1 VWWAAT
7 APPPGDKINGRGG
20 DPADAGKPGGGGR
33 RLSSRARKAGGAG
46 QKLPGPSLTYLSGKN
61 SRKAGTIR
69 WLTNSQDDPSLNSR
83 PVTR

>member
-1 VWWAAT
+1 MWWAVTASRPAKRSMVGAVIRRMPASSAT
-7 APPPGDKINGRGG
+7 MDGG
-20 DPADAGKPGGGGR
+20 CR
-33 RLSSRARKAGGAG
+33 RRRER
-46 QKLPGPSLTYLSGKN
+46 PGPGNFCNGPGLTYLSGKN